1 MRDPK
6 GPGGRVDR
14 SISQSGRQ
22 AVEETPQASTE
33 DRPIKQILQDI
44 LTNMQEII
52 RNEVRLARTE
62 IGEEMSKALRALA
75 ILGGGMFLAVYALGF
90 LLLSAVYALAA
101 VLPDWLAPLLVG
113 LLVAVGAAIL
123 IMVGRNRLAEVNA
136 KPEKTIQSVKED
148 VQWVKDQT
156 K

>member
-14 SISQSGRQ
+14 GISQSGRQ
-22 AVEETPQASTE
+22 AVEEKPELSTE
-33 DRPIKQILQDI
+33 DRSVKQILQDI
-44 LTNMQEII
+44 LTNMQEIV

-62 IGEEMSKALRALA
+62 ISEEMSKALRAFA
-75 ILGGGMFLAVYALGF
+75 FLGSGLFLGIYALGF

-113 LLVAVGAAIL
+113 LLVAVVAAVL
-123 IMVGRNRLAEVNA
+123 IMVGRNRLAAVRA